1 MTEIEKA
8 IRRFIVEE
16 LMFQKDE
23 TVLKADDSLLEKRV
37 IDSAGMLEL
46 VSFLEKQYG
55 IAIGRT
61 DIIPENFE
69 TIQSI
74 SQLVHAKSKGQQ

>member
-1 MTEIEKA
+1 MTEVEKT
-8 IRRFIVEE
+8 IRKFVVEE

-23 TVLKADDSLLEKRV
+23 TLLKLDDSLLEKRV

-61 DIIPENFE
+61 DIVPENFE

-74 SQLVHAKSKGQQ
+74 SKLVHDKSQGRS

>member
-1 MTEIEKA
+1 MTDVEKT
-8 IRRFIVEE
+8 IRKFVVEE

-23 TVLKADDSLLEKRV
+23 SVLKMDDSLLEKRV
-37 IDSAGMLEL
+37 IDSAGMLEV

-61 DIIPENFE
+61 DIVPENFE
-69 TIQSI
+69 TIESI
-74 SQLVHAKSKGQQ
+74 SKLVDARSQGR

>member
-1 MTEIEKA
+1 MTDVEKT
-8 IRRFIVEE
+8 IRKFVVEE

-23 TVLKADDSLLEKRV
+23 SVLKMDDSLLEKRV

-61 DIIPENFE
+61 DIVPENFE
-69 TIQSI
+69 TIESI
-74 SQLVHAKSKGQQ
+74 SKLVDARSQGR

>member
-1 MTEIEKA
+1 MTEVEKT
-8 IRRFIVEE
+8 IRKFVVEE

-23 TVLKADDSLLEKRV
+23 TLLKLDDSLLEKRV
-37 IDSAGMLEL
+37 IDSAVMLEL

-61 DIIPENFE
+61 DIVPENFE

-74 SQLVHAKSKGQQ
+74 SKLVDAKSQGRS

>member
-1 MTEIEKA
+1 MTEVEKT
-8 IRRFIVEE
+8 IRKFVVEE

-23 TVLKADDSLLEKRV
+23 SVLKTDDSLLEKRV

-61 DIIPENFE
+61 DIVPENFE

-74 SQLVHAKSKGQQ
+74 SKLVDAKSQGR

>member
-1 MTEIEKA
+1 MTEVEKT
-8 IRRFIVEE
+8 IRKFVVEE

-23 TVLKADDSLLEKRV
+23 TVLKLDDSLLEKRV

-61 DIIPENFE
+61 DIVPENFE
-69 TIQSI
+69 TIESI
-74 SQLVHAKSKGQQ
+74 SKLVNAKSQGRS